1 MCPAAGAAKKTQNM
15 KTEITSHAEAL
26 TGALVLAIVART
38 ENQFN
43 QAVALAEDFAS
54 FLSPEEIEVAKA
66 EAVVQA
72 ADWAD

>member
-1 MCPAAGAAKKTQNM
+1 M
-15 KTEITSHAEAL
+15 KTEITSHAEAR

-38 ENQFN
+38 ENQFH

-72 ADWAD
+72 ADWTD

>member
-1 MCPAAGAAKKTQNM
+1 M

-26 TGALVLAIVART
+26 TEALVLAIVART
-38 ENQFN
+38 EDQFN
-43 QAVALAEDFAS
+43 QAVAFAEDFAS

-72 ADWAD
+72 ADWTV